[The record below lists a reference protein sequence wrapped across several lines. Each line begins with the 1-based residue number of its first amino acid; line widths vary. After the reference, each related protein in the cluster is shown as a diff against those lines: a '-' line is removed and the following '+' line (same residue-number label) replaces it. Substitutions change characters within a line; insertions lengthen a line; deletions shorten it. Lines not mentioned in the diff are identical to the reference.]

1 MNTEEIMIYVAIG
14 LLYVLAV
21 GMIISLVSDAIIT
34 DRKKDR
40 TLRTHAAREQWI
52 EDMSNYYGGDADE
65 AIEDMVDKPGYE
77 WLKVYRGCSC
87 PTLWLDHGAESCV
100 CGYEDRMNA

>member
-34 DRKKDR
+34 DRKKDH
-40 TLRTHAAREQWI
+40 TLRIHAARLQWL
-52 EDMSNYYGGDADE
+52 EDMSNYYDGDADE

-77 WLKVYRGCSC
+77 WLKDYKNV
-87 PTLWLDHGAESCV
+87 
-100 CGYEDRMNA
+100 